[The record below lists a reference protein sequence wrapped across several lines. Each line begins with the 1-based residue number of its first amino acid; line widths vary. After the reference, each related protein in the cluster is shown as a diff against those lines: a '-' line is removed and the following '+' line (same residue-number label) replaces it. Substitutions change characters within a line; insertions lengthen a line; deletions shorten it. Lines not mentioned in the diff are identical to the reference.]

1 MNTVEKN
8 IREENMYGCTVAAM
22 KESIEGSLTFKLSGP
37 VMIVASLMSDAQEE
51 IAHNMK
57 EDARQ
62 TLNRAKWVLSTYI
75 DWKAGDK
82 KSA

>member
-1 MNTVEKN
+1 MNTVAQN

-37 VMIVASLMSDAQEE
+37 AMIVASLMSDAQEE

-75 DWKAGDK
+75 DWKVI
-82 KSA
+82 

>member
-22 KESIEGSLTFKLSGP
+22 KEMYESSLTMRLSGP
-37 VMIVASLMSDAQEE
+37 VMMVASLMSDAQEE
-51 IAHNMK
+51 MAHGMV
-57 EDARQ
+57 EEARK

-75 DWKAGDK
+75 DWKASK
-82 KSA
+82 